1 MRPSF
6 DEIFMR
12 MALLMSER
20 STCLSRKT
28 GAVLVKDN
36 KVLATG
42 YNGAPS
48 KTKHC
53 TELGFCKRRQSGYK
67 SGEYKDELCR
77 AVHAEEN
84 CLLQA
89 AKFGI
94 SSQDSILYST
104 NFPCTMCSKSI
115 INAGVKEVIY
125 FKDYPNELSK
135 NLLKEAGVKV
145 RQISPNIEHQKKL

>member
-6 DEIFMR
+6 DEIFMK

-28 GAVLVKDN
+28 GAVIVKDN
-36 KVLATG
+36 KVLAAG

-48 KTKHC
+48 GIKHC
-53 TELGFCKRRQSGYK
+53 TEIGTCKRKESGLS

-77 AVHAEEN
+77 VVHAEEN

-94 SSQDSILYST
+94 ST
-104 NFPCTMCSKSI
+104 
-115 INAGVKEVIY
+115 
-125 FKDYPNELSK
+125 
-135 NLLKEAGVKV
+135 
-145 RQISPNIEHQKKL
+145 

>member
-20 STCLSRKT
+20 TTCIVRRT
-28 GAVLVKDN
+28 GAVIVRDN
-36 KVLATG
+36 KVLAAG

-48 KTKHC
+48 GVKHC
-53 TELGFCKRRQSGYK
+53 TEIGSCKRRDEGYM

-94 SSQDSILYST
+94 PVEGST
-104 NFPCTMCSKSI
+104 MYVVYFPCTMCSKSI
-115 INAGVKEVIY
+115 INSGVKEIV
-125 FKDYPNELSK
+125 FLEDYPNELAK
-135 NLLKEAGVKV
+135 KLLQEAGVSV
-145 RQISPNIEHQKKL
+145 RQLKMKLHHQKKL